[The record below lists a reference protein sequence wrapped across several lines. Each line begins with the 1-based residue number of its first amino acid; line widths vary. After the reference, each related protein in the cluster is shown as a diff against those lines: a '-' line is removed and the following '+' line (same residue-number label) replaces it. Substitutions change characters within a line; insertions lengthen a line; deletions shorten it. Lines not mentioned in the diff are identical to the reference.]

1 MESQFYTAPV
11 AVYDTPVSGVSR
23 MIIPYT
29 TPVDATVTQTEAL
42 IVLCVLAGPD
52 VGEMQKEIRRHY
64 TAAKEGDADSIVAM
78 RTVAANIVAIV
89 TGSTDAPEGAHD
101 AYKAFVAAWRDT
113 DEGKASSGSVA
124 VPGQRRRTGSSVLGL
139 LGVTKA
145 APRQT
150 SAIARQRAVAVDVAE
165 QALGRVAAMEG
176 GDDMV
181 ADLRRQL
188 EAAQKRR

>member
-1 MESQFYTAPV
+1 VNQFYTSPL

-150 SAIARQRAVAVDVAE
+150 SAIARQRAVAMDVAE
-165 QALGRVAAMEG
+165 QALGRVAATE